1 MISLVNLRLFQSKL
15 ILKNNTLYRKYSYL
29 GPDYVLPATSFIST
43 KLSEPV
49 NLRFNYKN
57 GELKKFSPI
66 SFYTIFKERA
76 EKTPNHIAM
85 GNSNDYFNN

>member
-15 ILKNNTLYRKYSYL
+15 ILKNNTLYRKYSHL
-29 GPDYVLPATSFIST
+29 GPDTVLPATSFIST

-49 NLRFNYKN
+49 NLRFNHKN
-57 GELKKFSPI
+57 EELKKFSPI